1 MDSGYKRNYFSGFLV
16 DGALEGGGIPVGTCR
31 PVLLEAAALEL
42 ESGGSRG
49 VWLILR

>member
-1 MDSGYKRNYFSGFLV
+1 MDSGYKTDYSSGFLAH
-16 DGALEGGGIPVGTCR
+16 GALKGGGIPVGTCR
-31 PVLLEAAALEL
+31 PVLSEAAALEL